1 METATA
7 SPSAVPRLR
16 RTLTLWDLIFYGI
29 VLIQPIAPVPL
40 YGVAQKLSDGHFVTI
55 ILIALFAML
64 ITAVSYGRMG
74 ALYPTA
80 GSAYTYV
87 GKGLNPH
94 LGFLAGWAM
103 ILDYLLQP
111 LINTVWIA
119 TALHE
124 RYVHQVPFWTWAF
137 IIAGIMTVLNL
148 IGIKASAN
156 ANKVLLGVMT
166 VVVAAFVVLAL
177 KFLYGGQGW
186 AGLFSLQPL
195 YNPST
200 FDSHRILT
208 ATSFAA
214 LTYIGFDGVTTLAED
229 VENPKRNVLLAVVLT
244 CIFAGTCSAFEAYL
258 GARIWPD
265 WRTFPNLETAYM
277 DICSRVGGQIL
288 FNAMGFILIVAAFGS
303 GLTGTL
309 GAARLLFG
317 MGRDGVLPKKFFGQL
332 KPGTSTPSNNILLI
346 GGLAFAGAVM
356 LYHIGNAYE
365 HAGELLN
372 FGAFLAFMG
381 VNAACFWQFSV
392 ADKPAY
398 IRRSAFL
405 LVALAA
411 YVVIL
416 TVNFALLFHWLRLD
430 RLYKT
435 LAASPLLEIHRFAV
449 IGGIALGIA
458 IIVIAIQTCGFSWKA
473 FVNTIFP
480 FLGFGFCAVIWCNLN
495 TIAQTV
501 GGIWFA
507 IGILYVGYKTNWF
520 RSAPV
525 MIDFSDQ

>member
-1 METATA
+1 METTSVAA
-7 SPSAVPRLR
+7 PSAPRLR

-87 GKGLNPH
+87 GRGLNPH

-111 LINTVWIA
+111 LINTVWIS

-124 RYVHQVPFWTWAF
+124 RYVPQVPYIAWAAL
-137 IIAGIMTVLNL
+137 IAGIMTVLNL
-148 IGIKASAN
+148 AGVKSSAR
-156 ANKVLLGVMT
+156 ANKVLLAVMS
-166 VVVAAFVVLAL
+166 VVVAFFVWLAIRYL
-177 KFLYGGQGW
+177 WHGQGW
-186 AGLFSLQPL
+186 AGLLSTEPL
-195 YNPST
+195 YNPKT
-200 FDSHRILT
+200 FNSHKILT

-244 CIFAGTCSAFEAYL
+244 CIFAGVCSGFEAYL
-258 GARIWPD
+258 GARVWPD
-265 WRTFPNLETAYM
+265 WHSFPNLETAFM
-277 DICSRVGGQIL
+277 DICSRVGGVLL

-317 MGRDGVLPKKFFGQL
+317 MGRDNVLPRRFFGYL
-332 KPGTSTPSNNILLI
+332 KPGSSTPTYNILLI
-346 GGLAFAGAVM
+346 GGLAFGGAVI
-356 LYHIGNAYE
+356 LNYIGSAYE

-381 VNAACFWQFSV
+381 VNFACFWQFSV
-392 ADKPAY
+392 ATKPGY
-398 IRRSAFL
+398 KRRILPDTILPLIGFAF
-405 LVALAA
+405 
-411 YVVIL
+411 
-416 TVNFALLFHWLRLD
+416 
-430 RLYKT
+430 
-435 LAASPLLEIHRFAV
+435 
-449 IGGIALGIA
+449 
-458 IIVIAIQTCGFSWKA
+458 CG
-473 FVNTIFP
+473 
-480 FLGFGFCAVIWCNLN
+480 LIWWNLN
-495 TIAQTV
+495 NLAKTV

-507 IGILYVGYKTNWF
+507 VGLIYVGSKTNWF

-525 MIDFSDQ
+525 MIDFSDN

>member
-1 METATA
+1 METRAATSA
-7 SPSAVPRLR
+7 GTTAVPRLR

-74 ALYPTA
+74 AIYPTA

-124 RYVHQVPFWTWAF
+124 RYLHQVPFVVWAL
-137 IIAGIMTVLNL
+137 IIVGIMTILNL
-148 IGIKASAN
+148 AGVKSSAN
-156 ANKVLLGVMT
+156 TNKVLLAVMS
-166 VVVAAFVVLAL
+166 VVVVFFIVLAV

-195 YNPST
+195 YDPKT
-200 FDSHRILT
+200 FNSHKILT

-244 CIFAGTCSAFEAYL
+244 CVFAGVCSGIEAYL
-258 GARIWPD
+258 GARVWPD
-265 WRTFPNLETAYM
+265 WRSFPNLETAFM
-277 DICSRVGGQIL
+277 DICSRVGGVVL
-288 FNAMGFILIVAAFGS
+288 FNAMGVILIIAAFGS

-332 KPGTSTPSNNILLI
+332 KPGSNTPVNNILLI
-346 GGLAFAGAVM
+346 GGLAFVGAV
-356 LYHIGNAYE
+356 LLNYIGSAYQ

-381 VNAACFWQFSV
+381 VNLACFWQFGV
-392 ADKPAY
+392 RRQQGYNRRILADVVLPL
-398 IRRSAFL
+398 IGFL
-405 LVALAA
+405 
-411 YVVIL
+411 
-416 TVNFALLFHWLRLD
+416 F
-430 RLYKT
+430 
-435 LAASPLLEIHRFAV
+435 
-449 IGGIALGIA
+449 
-458 IIVIAIQTCGFSWKA
+458 CG
-473 FVNTIFP
+473 
-480 FLGFGFCAVIWCNLN
+480 LIWVNLN
-495 TIAQTV
+495 VVAKTV

-507 IGILYVGYKTNWF
+507 VGILYVGYKTNWF

-525 MIDFSDQ
+525 MIDFRES

>member
-1 METATA
+1 METSTGA
-7 SPSAVPRLR
+7 PSAVPRLR

-111 LINTVWIA
+111 LINTVWIS

-124 RYVHQVPFWTWAF
+124 RYLPQVPYIAWAAL
-137 IIAGIMTVLNL
+137 IAGIMTVLNL
-148 IGIKASAN
+148 AGVKSSSR
-156 ANKVLLGVMT
+156 ANKVLLAVMS
-166 VVVAAFVVLAL
+166 VVVAFFVVLAIRY
-177 KFLYGGQGW
+177 LYGGQGW
-186 AGLFSLQPL
+186 SGLFSMQPL
-195 YNPST
+195 YDPKT
-200 FDSHRILT
+200 FNSHKILT

-244 CIFAGTCSAFEAYL
+244 CIFAGVCSGVEAYL
-258 GARIWPD
+258 GARVWPD
-265 WRTFPNLETAYM
+265 WRSFPNLETAFM
-277 DICSRVGGQIL
+277 DICSRVGGVLL
-288 FNAMGFILIVAAFGS
+288 FNAMGAILIVAAFGS

-317 MGRDGVLPKKFFGQL
+317 MGRDGVLPKKFFGYL
-332 KPGTSTPSNNILLI
+332 KPGSSTPTYNILLI
-346 GGLAFAGAVM
+346 GVIAFLGAV
-356 LYHIGNAYE
+356 LLNSIGSAYE

-381 VNAACFWQFSV
+381 VNLACFWQFTI
-392 ADKPAY
+392 KRQQGY
-398 IRRSAFL
+398 ETKFL
-405 LVALAA
+405 
-411 YVVIL
+411 
-416 TVNFALLFHWLRLD
+416 TDTLL
-430 RLYKT
+430 
-435 LAASPLLEIHRFAV
+435 PI
-449 IGGIALGIA
+449 IGFLFCSLIWINLN
-458 IIVIAIQTCGFSWKA
+458 VIAK
-473 FVNTIFP
+473 
-480 FLGFGFCAVIWCNLN
+480 
-495 TIAQTV
+495 TV

-525 MIDFSDQ
+525 MIDFSDS